1 MRVRVRV
8 GFMSTFC
15 PWPKP
20 NLSLS
25 LSLSLTPPK
34 TLTPTLTLTL
44 ALALTLSPS
53 FSATSSS
60 CGAISWHGP
69 HHTAKTSRMI
79 GVEQSWISFSNS
91 AVFTWRTSERR

>member
-15 PWPKP
+15 PWPNP
-20 NLSLS
+20 NLSLT
-25 LSLSLTPPK
+25 LSLIQ
-34 TLTPTLTLTL
+34 TLTLAQTQTLTLTL

-79 GVEQSWISFSNS
+79 GVEQSWISSSNS

>member
-1 MRVRVRV
+1 
-8 GFMSTFC
+8 MSTFC
-15 PWPKP
+15 PWPNP
-20 NLSLS
+20 T
-25 LSLSLTPPK
+25 LSLTLILTQ
-34 TLTPTLTLTL
+34 TLVLTLTLIL

-79 GVEQSWISFSNS
+79 GVEQSWISSSNS